1 MFCSDEGKTVVGRT
15 VKRNRNASF
24 AAGCLQRRRKKRKGK
39 KDMAKA
45 KLTFMGGI
53 HPYDGK
59 ELSKDKPIKT
69 ILPKGDLVYP
79 LSQHIGAPAKPVV
92 KKGDRVLTGQK
103 IAEADGYMS
112 VPIFSSVSGTVKA
125 IEPRRVVTGD
135 NVMSIVVEN
144 DRQYEETVY
153 PVVKP
158 LSQLGREE
166 ILGLIKEGG
175 VAGMGGAGFPTHVK
189 LAPKD
194 PEAIEYVIANC
205 AECEPYLT
213 SDYRRMLEEP
223 DSLIDGLKVILT
235 LFPKAKGILA
245 VEDNKPDCIRL
256 LMEKTAGEERISV
269 AKLPTKY
276 PQGSERQL
284 IYAVTGRAIHSAQLP
299 ADAGCIV
306 DNVDTIVAVNHAVR
320 EGKPLIT
327 RIVTVTGDAVADPQN
342 FLVRIGTNYHE
353 LIDEAGGFVT
363 EPARIVSGGPMMGF
377 GIFDLDVPTTRTASA
392 LLCLSKDEVGT
403 PSACINCGR
412 CVEACPSRL
421 VPTLLATCAQHYDTE
436 TFLKRDGME
445 CCECGCCSYVC
456 PAKRQLTQAIKS
468 MRRMILADRKKAK
481 GGVQK

>member
-1 MFCSDEGKTVVGRT
+1 MIICIALDT
-15 VKRNRNASF
+15 VKE
-24 AAGCLQRRRKKRKGK
+24 KGK
-39 KDMAKA
+39 EAMA

-59 ELSKDKPIKT
+59 AISKDKPIKT
-69 ILPKGDLVYP
+69 VLPKGDLVYP

-92 KKGDRVLTGQK
+92 QKGDRVLTGQK
-103 IAEADGYMS
+103 IAEADGYLS

-144 DRQYEETVY
+144 DGQYEEITY
-153 PVVKP
+153 PAARP
-158 LSQLGREE
+158 LEELTREE
-166 ILGLIKEGG
+166 ILTFVKEGG

-189 LAPKD
+189 LAPKE
-194 PEAIEYVIANC
+194 PGKIEYVIANC

-213 SDYRRMLEEP
+213 SDYRRMVEEP
-223 DSLIDGLKVILT
+223 DSLIDGIKVILS
-235 LFPKAKGILA
+235 LFPNARGVLA
-245 VEDNKPDCIRL
+245 VEDNKPEAIRL
-256 LMEKTAGEERISV
+256 LKERAAGETRISV

-284 IYAVTGRAIHSAQLP
+284 IYAVTGRAINSSQLP

-306 DNVDTIVAVNHAVR
+306 DNVDTIVAVNRAVR
-320 EGKPLIT
+320 ERKPLIT
-327 RIVTVTGDAVADPQN
+327 RIVTVTGDAVAEPQN

-353 LIDEAGGFVT
+353 LIEEAGGFVT

-377 GIFDLDVPTTRTASA
+377 GIFDLDVPATRTASA

-421 VPTLLATCAQHYDTE
+421 VPTLLERYAVHYDTE
-436 TFLKRDGME
+436 MFLKRDGME

-468 MRRMILADRKKAK
+468 MRRMILADRKKTK
-481 GGVQK
+481 GGGKG